1 MLKANKYSPPGG
13 AMHPKELLYSE
24 DHIWCKKEPDGN
36 VRLGMTYY
44 YQEQL
49 KNVVYLDLPGPGT
62 LLKRGRPFAS
72 FESSKTAADLD
83 SPISGAVLETN
94 PVLADKPGLVNK
106 DPYGQGWMILVQ
118 PAHPEELDSL
128 LSAKEYIALIAE

>member
-1 MLKANKYSPPGG
+1 
-13 AMHPKELLYSE
+13 MHPNELLYSP

-49 KNVVYLDLPGPGT
+49 KNIVFIDLPRTGALVKKGE
-62 LLKRGRPFAS
+62 RFAS
-72 FESSKTAADLD
+72 FESSKTAADLV

-94 PVLADKPGLVNK
+94 PLLQDKPGTVNK
-106 DPYGQGWMILVQ
+106 EPYGAGWMLTVK
-118 PAHPEELDSL
+118 PSHPEELDSL
-128 LSAKEYIALIAE
+128 LSSKEYVDLILK